1 MGKDMTTKLH
11 KGINPSDVVYWLD
24 YVREY
29 WLGLGINLDYKWRPV
44 KVNGGFVRNMMKVV
58 VGRSGNYVLF
68 GMATRKNGVYA
79 ALVTRFAG
87 GKKNQKAKKEVRIVV
102 PEEEKMKMY
111 VQVARKCARSSC
123 DHAMGL
129 KVTKSAALCFNN
141 GSVIYRTVFCA
152 ENMAKL
158 MIGLSVCYVVDL
170 FEEDV

>member
-1 MGKDMTTKLH
+1 M
-11 KGINPSDVVYWLD
+11 
-24 YVREY
+24 
-29 WLGLGINLDYKWRPV
+29 
-44 KVNGGFVRNMMKVV
+44 
-58 VGRSGNYVLF
+58 
-68 GMATRKNGVYA
+68 
-79 ALVTRFAG
+79 TRFAG

-111 VQVARKCARSSC
+111 VQVARKCARSPC

-129 KVTKSAALCFNN
+129 KVTKSAALYFNN

>member
-1 MGKDMTTKLH
+1 MQG
-11 KGINPSDVVYWLD
+11 
-24 YVREY
+24 VRR
-29 WLGLGINLDYKWRPV
+29 I
-44 KVNGGFVRNMMKVV
+44 
-58 VGRSGNYVLF
+58 
-68 GMATRKNGVYA
+68 
-79 ALVTRFAG
+79 
-87 GKKNQKAKKEVRIVV
+87 KAKKDLKIVV
-102 PEEEKMKMY
+102 SEEGKMKMY

-158 MIGLSVCYVVDL
+158 MIGLCVCYVVDL